1 MADTRDI
8 TGKNRKFTGTDS
20 IVLPKGTEAQ
30 RVNSEGGQLR
40 YNTDTNLA
48 EYYNGNEWKPI
59 DSPPTITTVSPT
71 TPVDDGSTTTT
82 ITVNGSNFQS
92 GATVKLVGNDGTN
105 YAVSSYT
112 LVSAN
117 QITFSYTSALAA
129 AGVNTP
135 YDLVITNPSGLAATL
150 EDGFTP
156 NTAPTF
162 NSPAANSSLGN
173 IQIGA
178 NGSTLT
184 QISVSDSVGGTLVY
198 SISAGALPGGVS
210 INSSTGALS
219 GTTNATGTFT
229 FTIQATDGT
238 TAVTRQ
244 FTATVFDPYVSA
256 TGGSTYQ
263 TGGYKY
269 HKFTSSGTFAVSNAG
284 QAPNNQFDYLICAG
298 GAAGGHRHAG
308 GGGAGGLLY
317 SNTSTLTAQSYTITV
332 GAGGA
337 KFTNQDQSGR
347 LGRDGN
353 DSSALGLTAT
363 GGGGGGD
370 NGPPGRSG
378 GSGGGGGESNSQGGS
393 GISGQGN
400 PGGNKQG
407 SYGGG
412 CGGGG
417 KGAQGQDGNSGGQG
431 GSGGQYTTFAQ
442 ATSSGSGNYY
452 AGGGGG
458 GGYQVGGRR
467 ASGGS
472 GGGGN
477 GGGDGASGTDA
488 SGNTGSGG
496 GGGGQTN
503 GPIAGSGGS
512 GIVIIRYPVE

>member
-1 MADTRDI
+1 MSDIRDFS
-8 TGKNRKFTGTDS
+8 GKNRKFTGTDS

-30 RVNSEGGQLR
+30 RVNTEGGQIR
-40 YNTDTNLA
+40 FNTDTNLA
-48 EYYNGNEWKPI
+48 EYYNGTSWKPI

-71 TPVDDGSTTTT
+71 APVDDGATSTT

-92 GATVKLVGNDGTN
+92 GAVVKLIGANGTP
-105 YAVSSYT
+105 YTVSSYT

-129 AGVNTP
+129 AGTNGP
-135 YDLVITNPSGLAATL
+135 YDLTVANPSGLTATL

-156 NTAPTF
+156 NTAPAF
-162 NSPAANSSLGN
+162 QSPAADSSLGT

-184 QISVSDSVGGTLVY
+184 QISVTDTTGGTLVY

-244 FTATVFDPYVSA
+244 FTATVFDPYISA

-269 HKFTSSGTFAVSNAG
+269 HKFTSSGTFSVSNAG
-284 QAPNNQFDYLICAG
+284 QSPNNQCDYLICAG

-317 SNTSTLTAQSYTITV
+317 ANTTVTAQNYTVTV

-337 KFTNQDQSGR
+337 KFTNTDQTGR
-347 LGRDGN
+347 VGRDGN
-353 DSSALGLTAT
+353 NSSALGITAT

-370 NGPPGRSG
+370 NGPAGRSG
-378 GSGGGGGESNSQGGS
+378 GSGGGAGESYSNAGS

-400 PGGNKQG
+400 PGGTTNAQ
-407 SYGGG
+407 YGGG
-412 CGGGG
+412 AGGGG
-417 KGAQGQDGNSGGQG
+417 KGATGANNSGGQG
-431 GSGGQYTTFAQ
+431 GAGGQYTTFAQ

-458 GGYQVGGRR
+458 GGYQTGGRR
-467 ASGGS
+467 AAGGS
-472 GGGGN
+472 GGGGT

-488 SGNTGSGG
+488 AGNTGSGG

-512 GIVIIRYPVE
+512 GIVIIRYPVS